1 MEIRTTKEVEET
13 VRITQQD
20 IAKVMGVSVMTVSNA
35 FNRPDQLSPDLRTR
49 VLERAAK
56 MGYTGPDAVARQLR
70 SGRTN
75 TFAVAFEEKLSYAFS
90 DPFSVAWLAAFSE
103 VMEVHRAS
111 IMLLSVP
118 AGDSEALAAVQDA
131 AVDGIAGLCGNQPA
145 MIRARERGLPT
156 VYCTLATRADAHGT
170 GDYVVIDDHAAGV
183 DLAGHL
189 RRLGHRRIFLLVETP
204 YPSQPRLV
212 EYRPQEFRDLVDSH
226 AAYQFS
232 DDLRVSGLVEGF
244 QGLDVKV
251 VPIGSNSR
259 AAGLAAGTL
268 VLDRADR
275 PTAVV
280 AASDVIALG
289 FLDACRQR
297 GLVPGEDVSVAGFD
311 GLPEAAEA
319 GLTTIR
325 QPVRDK
331 GRLAAEL
338 LLDPERKDRR
348 IILPHELIVRRST
361 RPVA

>member
-1 MEIRTTKEVEET
+1 
-13 VRITQQD
+13 
-20 IAKVMGVSVMTVSNA
+20 MTVSNA

-56 MGYTGPDAVARQLR
+56 MGYTGPDAIARQLR

-103 VMEVHRAS
+103 VMEEHRAS

-118 AGDSEALAAVQDA
+118 AGDHEALSAVQDA

-145 MIRARERGLPT
+145 MVRARERGMPT
-156 VYCTLATRADAHGT
+156 VYCTLATRADAEGK
-170 GDYVVIDDHAAGV
+170 GDYVVIDDHAAALE
-183 DLAGHL
+183 LASHL
-189 RRLGHRRIFLLVETP
+189 RRLGHRRVFLLVETL
-204 YPSQPRLV
+204 YPGQPRMV
-212 EYRPQEFRDLVDSH
+212 EYRPKDFRALIDTH
-226 AAYQFS
+226 AGFLFS
-232 DDLRVSGLVEGF
+232 DELRLSGLVEGF
-244 QGLDVKV
+244 DGLDVTI
-251 VPIGSNSR
+251 VPVGTNSR
-259 AAGLAAGTL
+259 AAGKAAGTI
-268 VLDRADR
+268 VLDRTDR

-280 AASDVIALG
+280 AVSDVMALG
-289 FLDACRQR
+289 FMDACTQR
-297 GLVPGEDVSVAGFD
+297 GLDPGRDVSVAGFD
-311 GLPEAAEA
+311 GLPEAADA

-331 GRLAAEL
+331 GRLAAQL
-338 LLDPERKDRR
+338 LLDPSLPDRQ

>member
-1 MEIRTTKEVEET
+1 M

-35 FNRPDQLSPDLRTR
+35 FNRPDQLSADLRAR

-103 VMEVHRAS
+103 VMEKHRAS

-118 AGDSEALAAVQDA
+118 AGDHEALAAVQDA

-145 MIRARERGLPT
+145 MARARERGMPT
-156 VYCTLATRADAHGT
+156 VYCTLATRADAEGM
-170 GDYVVIDDHAAGV
+170 GDYVVIDDHAAA
-183 DLAGHL
+183 LEMAGHL
-189 RRLGHRRIFLLVETP
+189 RRLGHKRVFLLVETA
-204 YPSQPRLV
+204 YPGQPRMK
-212 EYRPQEFRDLVDSH
+212 EYRAAEFRALVDAH
-226 AAYQFS
+226 AGYLFS
-232 DDLRVSGLVEGF
+232 DDLRLSGLLEGF
-244 QGLDVKV
+244 EGLDVTIV
-251 VPIGSNSR
+251 AVGTNSR
-259 AAGLAAGTL
+259 AAGHAAGTL
-268 VLDRADR
+268 VLDRIDR

-280 AASDVIALG
+280 AVSDVMALG
-289 FLDACRQR
+289 FMDACRQR
-297 GLVPGEDVSVAGFD
+297 GLVPGQDVSVAGFD
-311 GLPEAAEA
+311 GLPESAEA

-338 LLDPERKDRR
+338 LLDPTRPDRR

>member
-1 MEIRTTKEVEET
+1 M
-13 VRITQQD
+13 VRVTQQD

-56 MGYTGPDAVARQLR
+56 MGYTGPDAIARQLR

-103 VMEVHRAS
+103 VMEEHRAS

-118 AGDSEALAAVQDA
+118 AGDHEALAAVQDA

-145 MIRARERGLPT
+145 MIRARERGMPT
-156 VYCTLATRADAHGT
+156 VYCTLASRADVESK
-170 GDYVVIDDHAAGV
+170 GDYVVIDDHAAG
-183 DLAGHL
+183 LEMAGHL
-189 RRLGHRRIFLLVETP
+189 RRLGHRRVFLLVETP
-204 YPSQPRLV
+204 YRGQPRMV
-212 EYRPQEFRDLVDSH
+212 EYRPEDFGALVDAH
-226 AAYQFS
+226 AGYLFS
-232 DDLRVSGLVEGF
+232 DDLRLSGLVEGLA
-244 QGLDVKV
+244 GLDVTI
-251 VPIGSNSR
+251 VPVGTNSR
-259 AAGLAAGTL
+259 AAGKAAGTL
-268 VLDRADR
+268 VLDRIDR

-280 AASDVIALG
+280 AVSDVMALG
-289 FLDACRQR
+289 FMDACAQR
-297 GLVPGEDVSVAGFD
+297 GLEPGLDVSVAGFD
-311 GLPEAAEA
+311 GLPEAADA

-338 LLDPERKDRR
+338 LLDPSLPDRR